1 MAEQLSF
8 ELPIIDRQST
18 KTAIEA
24 IFEKYR
30 LFLLTLPEDYMPKVT
45 QTFSLVPTF
54 SNQFHSSTE
63 DSAVEIASRD
73 QKKDPFIRKIQRCV
87 NRLNLDERMVI
98 IKSCMEEDKIMDYEV
113 YRSLGMSE
121 RKYYRVKA
129 RAYYKLAFML
139 WQDKYI

>member
-1 MAEQLSF
+1 MADQLSF
-8 ELPIIDRQST
+8 ELPVIDRQST
-18 KTAIEA
+18 KVAVEA

-30 LFLLTLPEDYMPKVT
+30 LFLLTVPEDNMPKIT

-63 DSAVEIASRD
+63 ESAVQIASLE
-73 QKKDPFIRKIQRCV
+73 QTKETFARKIQRCV
-87 NRLNLDERMVI
+87 NRLNLEERMVI
-98 IKSCMEEDKIMDYEV
+98 INSCMGEDKVMDYEV
-113 YRSLGMSE
+113 YNALGMSE